1 MYSVSIS
8 RIGALCRRLPVLTR
22 FLALLSLTSVVLFAQ
37 GTGATLSGSVT
48 DPNGGLL
55 PQAQLT
61 VQNLDT
67 SLTRVIVSND
77 SGQYTISPLPPGRYS
92 VTAEKTGFKKE
103 VRTGIVLTVGQTATL
118 NIGLQLG
125 DAKEVVNVSASAE
138 LINATSAEIS
148 QVVGERAVKE
158 LPLNGRDPASLVL
171 LSPGIS
177 NVLNTGAG
185 VQQGETTFPSETGAS
200 AGGGRQGST
209 YYLLD
214 GVPNLDTYLLLAAP
228 FPNADAT
235 QEFRVISNNFDAHY
249 GFAPGA
255 VVSIESK
262 SGSNQLHGGAFEFL
276 RNDKLNAGN
285 YFTHLVDPL
294 KRNQFGG
301 YLGGPIIKDKL
312 FFFGNYQA
320 TREATTGSTNV
331 TYTPTLAMLN
341 GDFSAVPQTLRG
353 PFQTINGK
361 PNQINPALFSP
372 AAVTIAKTAL
382 PVGQTASSGQVNYIG
397 APTHDAYNEGTGRID
412 WNVSQNQRLSFRNFI
427 QFFDQPG
434 DSTVGNILSTTPGK
448 IGRYYN
454 EDINHTWTIS
464 PTTVNQLSVFWSEMF
479 VSNGGP
485 VLDNQG
491 NDFCLSR
498 YINVQESGCYLEG
511 LNASNGFSTNYTEPT
526 SEMRKTWGLSDGL
539 SRTFGNHSVSVG
551 VNAWHQFAQETTNYP
566 LNPIV
571 SFNGNYTGFG
581 LSDFLLGDVGAYT
594 QGAGE
599 IASVSGWQ
607 IGVYGQD
614 QWKVKPNLTLT
625 LGLRWDPN
633 LPPAVYGGRG
643 SAFHPGQQS
652 TRYPNAPLGLVFPG
666 DAGVT
671 DALMPTTY
679 KYFEPRVGLAYQP
692 KSLPHTSI
700 RAGFG
705 LFTAPLPYS
714 AYNHT
719 ADISPFSPTYV
730 LNGTP
735 ANPISFANPWGNF
748 AGTGNASPFPP
759 FASLGF
765 KPAQNSTFQLPA
777 QLGAL
782 FSNDFRLGVTQS
794 WNFSIDQQIGSTWAL
809 HGAYVG
815 SESYH
820 QAVVL
825 DQNPGFNSQRVLY
838 TNFSG
843 ILTDSSVGTASYN
856 ALQLG
861 VEKRFSHG
869 LQFQSNYTYSKSI
882 DTASTGNI
890 SFAGSLPD
898 PTNLGFS
905 RGLSD
910 LNFPY
915 IWTTNFSYTTPSLS
929 SWNPLLRH
937 VLGEWGVSGIWSLQ
951 AGRPFSISGGNGNNN
966 SGALEYGDRAD
977 LTGQPITVQQ
987 GSQQQWLN
995 QYFNTAAFTANA
1007 NGTFGNS
1014 GRNILRGP
1022 RYDSID
1028 LALLKNWT
1036 VRERFGLQFRWE
1048 MFNALNHAS
1057 FNTPVTDPTSSN
1069 FGQITSIGA
1078 IAPRVM
1084 QGALKFTF

>member
-1 MYSVSIS
+1 MDFVIHTCK
-8 RIGALCRRLPVLTR
+8 RIPNQ
-22 FLALLSLTSVVLFAQ
+22 ALLFLIVSALFGCLISFGQ
-37 GTGATLSGSVT
+37 GTGASLNGSIT
-48 DPNGGLL
+48 DSNGGLI
-55 PQAQLT
+55 PQAKLT

-67 SLTRVIVSND
+67 NVTRVITSNG
-77 SGQYTISPLPPGRYS
+77 SGQYTVTPLQPGRYS
-92 VTAEKTGFKKE
+92 VTAEKSGFKRE
-103 VRTGIVLTVGQTATL
+103 VRSGVVLTVGQSATL
-118 NIGLQLG
+118 NISLAIG
-125 DAKEVVNVSASAE
+125 DTKEVVNVASTAE

-148 QVVGERAVKE
+148 QVVGEKAMKA
-158 LPLNGRDPASLVL
+158 LPLNGRDPSSLVL
-171 LSPGIS
+171 LAPGIT
-177 NVLNTGAG
+177 NVLNTGG
-185 VQQGETTFPSETGAS
+185 GTQQGETTFPTETGAS

-214 GVPNLDTYLLLAAP
+214 GVPNIDTYLLLAAP

-255 VVSIESK
+255 VVSIETK
-262 SGSNQLHGGAFEFL
+262 SGTNQFHGGAFEFL

-301 YLGGPIIKDKL
+301 YLGGPIMKGKL

-320 TREATTGSTNV
+320 TRAVNTPSTNV
-331 TYTPTLAMLN
+331 TYTPTPAMLN
-341 GDFSAVPQTLRG
+341 GDFSAVPQTLSG

-361 PNQINPALFSP
+361 RNQVNPALFSP
-372 AAVTIAKTAL
+372 ASVRLAETAL
-382 PVGQTASSGQVNYIG
+382 PLGQVASSGQVNYVG
-397 APTHDAYNEGTGRID
+397 APLDYNYNEGTGRLD
-412 WNVSQNQRLSFRNFI
+412 WDPSDSQRLSFRSFINFY
-427 QFFDQPG
+427 DQPESATPG
-434 DSTVGNILSTTPGK
+434 DILAVTPGK
-448 IGRYYN
+448 VGRYYN
-454 EDINHTWTIS
+454 EALNHTWTLN
-464 PTTVNQLSVFWSEMF
+464 PVTVNQLSLFWTEMF
-479 VSNGGP
+479 VSNGGTG
-485 VLDNQG
+485 LDNQG
-491 NDFCLSR
+491 NAFCLSK
-498 YINVQESGCYLEG
+498 YINVQEKGCYMEG
-511 LNASNGFSTNYTEPT
+511 PSVSNAFSLNYTEPT
-526 SEMRKTWGLSDGL
+526 SEMRKTWGLSENI
-539 SRTFGNHSVSVG
+539 SHTIGNHTISAG
-551 VNAWHQFAQETTNYP
+551 VNAWHQFAQENTNYP
-566 LNPIV
+566 INPIF

-581 LSDFLLGDVGAYT
+581 LSDFLLGDVGQFT

-607 IGVYGQD
+607 IGVFGQD
-614 QWKVKPNLTLT
+614 QWKVKPNLTVT

-633 LPPAVYGGRG
+633 LPPAAYGGRG
-643 SAFHPGQQS
+643 SAFRAGQQS
-652 TRYPNAPLGLVFPG
+652 TVFPNAPLGMVFPG
-666 DAGVT
+666 DPGIN

-679 KYFEPRVGLAYQP
+679 RYFEPRIGIAYQP
-692 KSLPHTSI
+692 KSLPHTAI

-714 AYNHT
+714 AYNHS
-719 ADISPFSPTYV
+719 ADISPFSPTYQ

-735 ANPISFANPWGNF
+735 ANPISFQNPWGNF
-748 AGTGNASPFPP
+748 PGTGNASPFPP
-759 FASLGF
+759 FASLNF
-765 KPAQNSTFQLPA
+765 KPAQNSAFPLPV

-782 FSNDFRLGVTQS
+782 FSPDFRLGVTQS
-794 WNFSIDQQIGSTWAL
+794 WNFSVDQQIGSTWAL

-820 QAVVL
+820 QSVIL
-825 DQNPGFNSQRVLY
+825 DQNPGVNSQRVLY
-838 TNFSG
+838 PDFSG

-856 ALQLG
+856 ALQVG
-861 VEKRFSHG
+861 AEKRFSHG
-869 LQFQSNYTYSKSI
+869 LQFQSNFTYSKTI

-890 SFAGSLPD
+890 SFSGSLPD

-915 IWTTNFSYTTPSLS
+915 IWVTNFSYTTPALR
-929 SWNPLLRH
+929 SWNPVVRQI
-937 VLGEWGVSGIWSLQ
+937 LGEWGVSGIWTMQ

-995 QYFNTAAFTANA
+995 QYFNTAAFASNA
-1007 NGTFGNS
+1007 PGTFGNT

-1028 LALLKNWT
+1028 LALIKNWT
-1036 VRERFGLQFRWE
+1036 MRERYGLQFRWE

-1057 FNTPVTDPTSSN
+1057 FNTPVNDPTSSN
-1069 FGQITSIGA
+1069 FGQINSTGPIPA
-1078 IAPRVM
+1078 RVM
-1084 QGALKFTF
+1084 QGALKFSF